1 MPAAR
6 CSRNAAVKL
15 SSEAKQ
21 TKSSSLISSAL
32 PFAGWSDGFLATGLS
47 ILNRRSSISDVV
59 NTSEPQYR
67 VTRHC
72 TDWIS
77 RNPCITL
84 FYRAN
89 LKCFVKSNR
98 VKVFPVGSL
107 DVGFIPIWSGGSP
120 NQHLPYRL
128 DQEILGAM
136 SVNDLWLVFFPATE
150 Q

>member
-6 CSRNAAVKL
+6 CSRNAAVKP
-15 SSEAKQ
+15 SSEAES

-32 PFAGWSDGFLATGLS
+32 HFAGWSYGFLATGLS

-59 NTSEPQYR
+59 NASEPQYR
-67 VTRHC
+67 VTRHYAG
-72 TDWIS
+72 WIS
-77 RNPCITL
+77 RNPRITL
-84 FYRAN
+84 FYPAD

-98 VKVFPVGSL
+98 VKAFPVGSP
-107 DVGFIPIWSGGSP
+107 DVGFIPIWNGGSP

-128 DQEILGAM
+128 DQAILGAM